1 MSSSVSS
8 KSSLDSHHEH
18 ASQPCDFS
26 AQLSERCC
34 EQREDFQA
42 LLEDVGTSVSNY
54 CRKRPVMASLAVFV
68 VGFYVGWKVK
78 PW

>member
-1 MSSSVSS
+1 MSSAATS
-8 KSSLDSHHEH
+8 KSSH
-18 ASQPCDFS
+18 ASHNEHESQQCDFS
-26 AQLSERCC
+26 AQLSEQCC

-42 LLEDVGTSVSNY
+42 LMEDVGTSVSNY
-54 CRKRPVMASLAVFV
+54 CRKRPVMASLAVFA